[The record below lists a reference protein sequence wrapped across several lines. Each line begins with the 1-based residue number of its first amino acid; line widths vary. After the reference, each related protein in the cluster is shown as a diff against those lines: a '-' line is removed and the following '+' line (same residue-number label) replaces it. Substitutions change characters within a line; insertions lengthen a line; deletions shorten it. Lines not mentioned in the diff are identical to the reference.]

1 MPKIKRLTTY
11 MGNLLNPLGKHMQ
24 KVDFIVSPY
33 DPKGNKIAEYFINNF
48 KNGDPK
54 LKLPNYK
61 CTVNTDYKSANTYVV
76 IKYKNNWVNKIVFQG
91 WNLEDLLIEMKNYN
105 KIVDCKLIR

>member
-11 MGNLLNPLGKHMQ
+11 MGSLLNPLGKHMQ
-24 KVDFIVSPY
+24 KVEFIVSPF
-33 DPKGNKIAEYFINNF
+33 DPKGNRIAEYFINNL
-48 KNGDPK
+48 KKGDIK

-61 CTVNTDYKSANTYVV
+61 CTITTDNTSAQSYMI

-91 WNLEDLLIEMKNYN
+91 WNLGDLLHEMKSYH
-105 KIVDCKLIR
+105 KHVDCKLIS